1 MYCKYNIILAV
12 HKDKLIILKM
22 KLNKTIAKGVAA
34 LSTAG
39 SSLYLA
45 SATFA
50 QSAGQYIGNI
60 NKVGSGNL
68 IQFIQSALNLV
79 ISLSALVAVGILV
92 YSGIQ
97 YILAAGD
104 EGKVEKATKGITYA
118 IVGLVICFISVLI
131 VNFVLTN
138 LLKVS

>member
-1 MYCKYNIILAV
+1 
-12 HKDKLIILKM
+12 M
-22 KLNKTIAKGVAA
+22 KISKTIAKGIASVSTVA
-34 LSTAG
+34 

-50 QSAGQYIGNI
+50 QSAGQYLGGVKGANSA
-60 NKVGSGNL
+60 GL
-68 IQFIQSALNLV
+68 IPFIQQALNLV
-79 ISLSALVAVGILV
+79 IALSALIAVGILV

-104 EGKVEKATKGITYA
+104 ENKVEKATKGITYA

>member
-1 MYCKYNIILAV
+1 MYNIIAYYI
-12 HKDKLIILKM
+12 KIILNKNKM
-22 KLNKTIAKGVAA
+22 NKFVTKGVATV
-34 LSTAG
+34 STFA
-39 SSLYLA
+39 SSLFLA
-45 SATFA
+45 SAAFA
-50 QSAGQYIGNI
+50 QGTSAGSYLGGVQGAN
-60 NKVGSGNL
+60 SGNL

-79 ISLSALVAVGILV
+79 IALSALIAVGILV